1 MRIIALLIALATV
14 IAVVVGYDYLTKLF
28 KKKQND
34 EDQKHK
40 GALDKE
46 IEDLK
51 NSSEKIKEVKEKIN
65 NIN

>member
-14 IAVVVGYDYLTKLF
+14 IAVVVGYDYLTKIV
-28 KKKQND
+28 KKNQKD